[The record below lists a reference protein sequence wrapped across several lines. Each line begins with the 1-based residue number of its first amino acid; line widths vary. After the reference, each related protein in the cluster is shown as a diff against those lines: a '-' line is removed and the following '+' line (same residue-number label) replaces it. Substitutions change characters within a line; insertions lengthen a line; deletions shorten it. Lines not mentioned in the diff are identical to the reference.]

1 LENEDGGMSTCSC
14 AATFLVNLYD
24 MEIKLFCTG
33 AVGAVKGDGLSFGL
47 DVNGFVGPD
56 TIASVRRDR

>member
-1 LENEDGGMSTCSC
+1 
-14 AATFLVNLYD
+14 